1 MAEQGQLA
9 WESRAARPAAI
20 AAFGA
25 ALFMIAPIV
34 YIAAAVEGDTSEV
47 NDVLAVADR
56 ETADFMV
63 AAVLQGVG
71 IVLTIGPLYYL
82 FRAIRHRRPELPH
95 VALGLIVAGPIL
107 AAAIRIIRQLD
118 LINVAHDFVAM
129 GGGTADEAETF
140 VTETTASGL
149 AEASFGANLAL
160 GLAVVLV
167 SLYAMRTGLL
177 SRFMGILGI
186 VIGALYL
193 LPIGAGGGGFIQ
205 VFWLVALGL
214 LLLDRWP
221 GGRGP
226 AWRSGEATPWPGAAQ
241 QREEMLRRREERE
254 ASQAPAEEESSDAPA
269 DDAPRPAKRKRKRG
283 R

>member
-1 MAEQGQLA
+1 MAAQEALA

-20 AAFGA
+20 AAFGSG
-25 ALFMIAPIV
+25 LFLIAPIV
-34 YIAAAVEGDTSEV
+34 YIGTALEGNTSEV
-47 NDVLAVADR
+47 NDLLAVADR
-56 ETADFMV
+56 ETTDFV
-63 AAVLQGVG
+63 IAAALQAIGLVLM
-71 IVLTIGPLYYL
+71 IGPLYYL
-82 FRAIRHRRPELPH
+82 FRAVRHRRPELPQ

-107 AAAIRIIRQLD
+107 AAAIRVIRQLD
-118 LINVAHDFVAM
+118 LINVAHEFVAM
-129 GGGTADEAETF
+129 GGGTAEEAETF
-140 VTETTASGL
+140 VTDTAYSGL

-160 GLAVVLV
+160 GLAIVLV

-214 LLLDRWP
+214 LMLDRWP

-226 AWRSGEATPWPGAAQ
+226 AWRSGEAVRWPGAAK
-241 QREEMLRRREERE
+241 QREEMLRRREQRE
-254 ASQAPAEEESSDAPA
+254 APPA
-269 DDAPRPAKRKRKRG
+269 DDGAEASDPDVPRPAKRKRKRG